1 MMKKSISIALCVM
14 MFISA
19 VVLNIHQDKA
29 YAKGRDISNDTV
41 KRLTVNNE
49 NPKDGDR
56 IQVKLEFEG
65 NKNGQKNIKK
75 YDEISIGWTDTGNA
89 VFEGF
94 EAQKELTIQNK
105 KVGIATVTKKG
116 ATIVFNDA
124 IENLENVEGYLEFEL
139 NARNFINSVND
150 NTATG
155 EVKSGRISKN
165 INIKKR
171 AAGKSGVFYYKSG
184 RMEQSADKI
193 KWWLNANTNKEYV
206 SGDIVIKDQVQKG
219 HKIDVDSFETLFR
232 GSIEEAFKGRE
243 GIESLKN
250 RYGVEI
256 KINESLQSIEIR
268 IPNGYAS
275 TNNFVFSYDTN
286 ITDDKQEIFEN
297 KSQAWYAV
305 HNGEKSDGEDFNF
318 SILNLKFA
326 AGITGTIKGELKIL
340 KTVKNTAVGIK
351 GVTFQIKKQDGS
363 DIRNG
368 EKSIS
373 ITTDEKGIADIR
385 DLPHGKYE
393 VVEIDAPNWIAFDA
407 SKAEKRNFEIKIDDL
422 KGTFYHIENEKK
434 KVDINVLK
442 TWSRGEEAD
451 EVEILLLG
459 NGKVVKGKSVSKR
472 ENWMAEFKNL
482 PECDDSGKEIE
493 YTVSEITKEFDTPKG
508 DNKIVINNKTYEVNI
523 RVDEKNKYNFI
534 IDNKYMPKNPMIPLS
549 PAKKSI
555 KVSKK
560 WVGIEQDKAA
570 DVKVYLY
577 KNGVNTNKYIML
589 GKENGWRGE
598 FKDLPTVESI
608 YDEKEIAYSVVE
620 EALEGFE
627 TKIEGNDK
635 IGFTIFNKK
644 IISPKPE
651 LPKEIKPIKPTEP
664 HKTKVQKKY
673 EVDKSIKKSAK
684 SPKTGD
690 SSNIYMH
697 AVIIYLAIAVAIFI
711 RLREKN

>member
-75 YDEISIGWTDTGNA
+75 DDEISIGWTDTGNA

-165 INIKKR
+165 INIKKS
-171 AAGKSGVFYYKSG
+171 AAGKSGVFYYKTG

-193 KWWLNANTNKEYV
+193 KWWLNAN
-206 SGDIVIKDQVQKG
+206 
-219 HKIDVDSFETLFR
+219 
-232 GSIEEAFKGRE
+232 
-243 GIESLKN
+243 
-250 RYGVEI
+250 
-256 KINESLQSIEIR
+256 
-268 IPNGYAS
+268 
-275 TNNFVFSYDTN
+275 TN

-318 SILNLKFA
+318 SVLNLKFA

-340 KTVKNTAVGIK
+340 KTVKDTAVGIK

-393 VVEIDAPNWIAFDA
+393 VVEIDAPKWIAFDA

-560 WVGIEQDKAA
+560 WVGIEQDKAH

-635 IGFTIFNKK
+635 IGFTIFNNK